1 MKPTNDNTIGSLMTD
16 EAIIDLYWKRE
27 ERAISE
33 TDKKYGKY
41 LYTIAYN
48 IVRDRLDCEECL
60 NDTYLGTWN
69 RIPPTRP
76 NVFHVFLSKI
86 MRNIA
91 LDRFRHSH
99 AEKRV
104 PPEMIVSLN
113 ELDECMLSNP
123 SLEEEYTVRA
133 MAGVI
138 NNYLES
144 LNSKRQLIFISRY
157 YYCDQISAIATMLH
171 ASEATVYRELATIR
185 QELKKAFK
193 KEGLIK

>member
-123 SLEEEYTVRA
+123 SLEEEYTVRT

-138 NNYLES
+138 NTYLES

-171 ASEATVYRELATIR
+171 TSEATVYRELATIR